1 MTIVS
6 FVFDKMSAEKTGKI
20 TDKVDINHNFN
31 INNVEKTDVVVI
43 QGKKPAIR
51 VSFDFNVNY
60 EPNIGNIKM
69 NGNLVYLDKEEEISK
84 LFDQW
89 KKSKNLPVGITSL
102 VANTV
107 LTKANIKALMLSQEV
122 NLPPQI
128 QLPKVVPKEVEEQVK
143 GDYIG

>member
-6 FVFDKMSAEKTGKI
+6 FVFDKMSVERIGKI

-31 INNVEKTDVVVI
+31 INDIEKTDVVVI
-43 QGKKPAIR
+43 QGKKPAIKI
-51 VSFDFNVNY
+51 SFDFNVNY

-69 NGNLVYLDKEEEISK
+69 NGNLVYLDKEDEINK
-84 LFDQW
+84 LLDQW

-102 VANTV
+102 VANTI
-107 LTKANIKALMLSQEV
+107 LAKANIKALMLSQEV

-128 QLPKVVPKEVEEQVK
+128 QLPKVVPKGAEEQIK